1 MGLRLEAA
9 ARGRIKTISA
19 PNPPQPHASPQALRV
34 LKLEP
39 IRRAAIPVARVWP
52 LRDDPLQ
59 PHLASKRGE
68 DNLALGVL
76 QVLIERHAI

>member
-19 PNPPQPHASPQALRV
+19 SNPPQPHASPQALRV
-34 LKLEP
+34 LKMSQSGERHTGSVSLATS
-39 IRRAAIPVARVWP
+39 RRPPPAP
-52 LRDDPLQ
+52 
-59 PHLASKRGE
+59 SCKRGE